1 MSKHLIISAFI
12 DKDTLQGYSEG
23 DVYESKDTER
33 IAFLQEKRF
42 LRVPE
47 SKQEDSDGLKH
58 AGGGYYQLPNGE
70 KVKGKEAA
78 LEALKEIDQKGE

>member
-23 DVYESKDTER
+23 DVYESKTR
-33 IAFLQEKRF
+33 NASLFTRKRF